1 MMRIFLFLPI
11 AILCTSLLSCKDL
24 KPAGTE
30 PNEPTKHEIK
40 VGNTNLYLE
49 LALTANTREKG
60 LMHRDQ
66 LGDKEGMLF
75 VFEQPQPMRFWMKN
89 TRIPLDIGYFSPDGR
104 LKEVHRGQP
113 FDLSGMPSRSKSLQ
127 FVIELNAGEYQK
139 LGIRIGDRIDVENL
153 TRAISLEGI
162 DPSIYGLPSTQR

>member
-1 MMRIFLFLPI
+1 
-11 AILCTSLLSCKDL
+11 
-24 KPAGTE
+24 
-30 PNEPTKHEIK
+30 
-40 VGNTNLYLE
+40 
-49 LALTANTREKG
+49 
-60 LMHRDQ
+60 MHRDQ

-139 LGIRIGDRIDVENL
+139 LGIRIGDRMDVENL

>member
-30 PNEPTKHEIK
+30 PNEPTRHEIK
-40 VGNTNLYLE
+40 VGNTTLYLE
-49 LALTANTREKG
+49 LALTSNTREKG

-127 FVIELNAGEYQK
+127 FVIELNAGDYKK
-139 LGIRIGDRIDVENL
+139 LGIRIGDKIDL
-153 TRAISLEGI
+153 KALATAIAQSGQ
-162 DPSIYGLPSTQR
+162 DPSRYGLLFAER